1 MSDMACRPYEIARV
15 ERAWLLHHSE
25 QITKEKSMAAAAPN
39 GSPERLDRMRAA
51 LEKFLGLIDHKATYV
66 HCERMTC

>member
-1 MSDMACRPYEIARV
+1 
-15 ERAWLLHHSE
+15 
-25 QITKEKSMAAAAPN
+25 MAAAAPS

-66 HCERMTC
+66 HCERMAC

>member
-1 MSDMACRPYEIARV
+1 MACRSYEIARV
-15 ERAWLLHHSE
+15 ERAWPLHHSE
-25 QITKEKSMAAAAPN
+25 QITQEKSMAAAAPN

-66 HCERMTC
+66 HCERMKC